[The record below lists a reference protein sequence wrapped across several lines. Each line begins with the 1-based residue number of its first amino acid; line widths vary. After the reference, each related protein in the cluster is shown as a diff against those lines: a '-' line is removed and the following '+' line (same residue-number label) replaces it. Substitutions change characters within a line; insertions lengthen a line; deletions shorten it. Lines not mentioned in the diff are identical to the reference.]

1 MFERAFGTSFQ
12 RAMLCVFLLYWAITA
27 PDCAVHRYS
36 FFPHADAKAQSQP
49 SDRVT
54 LPRTLWS
61 STMKELIARRG
72 EIKILRAKV
81 EEKDTI
87 LNAERNACASRLA
100 SERLRHAE
108 QIKLM
113 RSCPQPIACYV
124 GLGICGAAV
133 VGAGVGGYFIGKAK

>member
-12 RAMLCVFLLYWAITA
+12 RAMLCVLLLVWAISA
-27 PDCAVHRYS
+27 PDCAIHRYS

-49 SDRVT
+49 TDRVT
-54 LPRTLWS
+54 LPRTLWA

-81 EEKDTI
+81 EERESV
-87 LNAERNACASRLA
+87 LSAERNACASRFA

-108 QIKLM
+108 QIKLI
-113 RSCPQPIACYV
+113 RTCPPPIACYV
-124 GLGICGAAV
+124 GLGICGVVV